1 MLHDALSIV
10 LGDEGVFRQ
19 VVSIGKN
26 AGDDVANLSKNGL
39 YRVFN
44 NKAISNIPSE
54 ITQNIGDILLVFIWD
69 INTAHYLYL
78 AHGNK
83 IFKGLKCNRF
93 NSSVTWKEI

>member
-1 MLHDALSIV
+1 M
-10 LGDEGVFRQ
+10 
-19 VVSIGKN
+19 VSIGKN

-44 NKAISNIPSE
+44 NKAISNIPSG

-78 AHGNK
+78 AIYGNK
-83 IFKGLKCNRF
+83 IFRGLKY